1 MSSSIV
7 RRIQA
12 AAREKGAT
20 AVEYALM
27 VAMIALV
34 IITAVMLLGD
44 NLSQFFNDAA
54 NSI

>member
-1 MSSSIV
+1 MSTRIV
-7 RRIQA
+7 RTIRA
-12 AAREKGAT
+12 SVTERGAT